1 MERQNRE
8 EKLSNT
14 IRPAKIRI
22 MPDHVFRSSNPA
34 VVGTEV
40 VKGVIKPG
48 ASLMTPEGEKI
59 GRVKSIQEQNESVDK
74 ASKGMEIATSI
85 SNATV
90 GRGIEEGDILLT
102 DINSGDYRNLRELK
116 DLLAEGEKR
125 LLDQITDIK
134 DEKNPHWK
142 LG

>member
-1 MERQNRE
+1 
-8 EKLSNT
+8 
-14 IRPAKIRI
+14 
-22 MPDHVFRSSNPA
+22 
-34 VVGTEV
+34 
-40 VKGVIKPG
+40 
-48 ASLMTPEGEKI
+48 
-59 GRVKSIQEQNESVDK
+59 VDK

-102 DINSGDYRNLRELK
+102 DINSDDYRNLKELK
-116 DLLAEGEKR
+116 DLLTEGEKQ
-125 LLDQITDIK
+125 LVDQITDIK